1 MTVGAYCFN
10 RCPFLFQME
19 GICMFAEQ
27 LSLLEEIDEK
37 EVKKTV
43 VKELKKYRAV
53 KVQLENKKE
62 SSEAGVV
69 SLFPSLRKT
78 NQFNDLRVKQIERA
92 LDRGLDSVE
101 KEILTKKYLEPQL
114 MNDLNIYLELGL
126 KKDAYYLKKRSA
138 ILNLA
143 TALGII

>member
-1 MTVGAYCFN
+1 
-10 RCPFLFQME
+10 
-19 GICMFAEQ
+19 MFAEQ
-27 LSLLEEIDEK
+27 LSLLEEINEK

-53 KVQLENKKE
+53 KVQLENKLE
-62 SSEAGVV
+62 SSKAGVV

-78 NQFNDLRVKQIERA
+78 EQFNDLRVKQIERA
-92 LDRGLDSVE
+92 MDKGLDAIE
-101 KEILTKKYLEPQL
+101 KEILMKKYLEPHV

-126 KKDAYYLKKRSA
+126 KKDAYYIKKRSA